1 MKNWLEAVVRSGLV
15 ATQTRRGMTRARWCA
30 LGVGAA
36 VLVAGVT
43 WALWPEAE
51 GPNSRQYRDV
61 VACMLTDDKGL
72 NSPDAAL
79 VWSGMQ
85 EASVQTLVRV
95 QYLTVDGE
103 QTVEN
108 ARGYL
113 NSQVQSRC
121 TMVFAVGE
129 APRAA
134 VRDNASAHADVRFVV
149 FAAALSD
156 EKANVSVL
164 ELSRAAV
171 RTAVIDETGA
181 GQQ

>member
-1 MKNWLEAVVRSGLV
+1 MEA
-15 ATQTRRGMTRARWCA
+15 
-30 LGVGAA
+30 
-36 VLVAGVT
+36 
-43 WALWPEAE
+43 
-51 GPNSRQYRDV
+51 
-61 VACMLTDDKGL
+61 
-72 NSPDAAL
+72 
-79 VWSGMQ
+79 
-85 EASVQTLVRV
+85 LVRV
-95 QYLTVDGE
+95 QYLAVDGE

-121 TMVFAVGE
+121 SMVFAVGE

-149 FAAALSD
+149 FAAALP
-156 EKANVSVL
+156 EAKANVSVL